1 MKAKLAGLFVAL
13 CIATPAVA
21 QVETPAQLYG
31 QLFEDVQ
38 MKRIFPD
45 GKTFVDAVANEPPAA
60 IIEHYREESGKP
72 GFDLPA
78 FVRRSFTVPR
88 PQDSGYRSI
97 PGEDVCRHID
107 NLWQVLERAP
117 HQASPAAD
125 SSLLPLPRPYV
136 VPDGS
141 LHSDYYWDS

>member
-1 MKAKLAGLFVAL
+1 MKAKVAGLIVAL

-38 MKRIFPD
+38 MKRVFPD
-45 GKTFVDAVANEPPAA
+45 GKTFVDAVANEPPAT
-60 IIEHYREESGKP
+60 IIEQYRKESGKAS
-72 GFDLPA
+72 FDLSA
-78 FVRRSFTVPR
+78 FVRRSFAVPR
-88 PQDSGYRSI
+88 PKDSGYRSI

-117 HQASPAAD
+117 DDPLRPRTPPFFRCHDPTSSRAD
-125 SSLLPLPRPYV
+125 
-136 VPDGS
+136 
-141 LHSDYYWDS
+141 